1 MSTYT
6 EHADHEGL
14 AQRLAVLASRAD
26 RETMLR
32 TLQERDIGCVTLTMS
47 KRELQARLK
56 DARWLHNPW
65 RETELRLLAHFANT
79 ERAQP

>member
-1 MSTYT
+1 MSTYI

-32 TLQERDIGCVTLTMS
+32 TLQERDIGCVTLTM
-47 KRELQARLK
+47 RK
-56 DARWLHNPW
+56 D
-65 RETELRLLAHFANT
+65 ELRARRREARAGFVPPMTWAPCLLA
-79 ERAQP
+79 EEG